1 MFHNGMDPYDT
12 VGAVLHLPQRSCKL
26 IIVTDFK
33 MFYVLREIYVG
44 NNLSISY
51 DISYFTQVHTLLIH
65 EYSHVLMSQMI
76 IYVLYVST
84 PINICISSITSSSS
98 LVA

>member
-1 MFHNGMDPYDT
+1 
-12 VGAVLHLPQRSCKL
+12 
-26 IIVTDFK
+26 
-33 MFYVLREIYVG
+33 MFYVLYEIYVG
-44 NNLSISY
+44 NNL
-51 DISYFTQVHTLLIH
+51 DILWYIIFHTGIMRTLLMH
-65 EYSHVLMSQMI
+65 EYSYVLMSQMK